1 MVKNINEISADAIA
15 YNIASASKIKITTPK
30 LTNILYADTEEI
42 YKQNFLIRFFFGKSW
57 SEMYIKPGQKYWFM
71 GWHDCIKD
79 NKIDK
84 EHRSIVHFKED
95 HNYWP
100 IPIEAESNEIFEKYE
115 NDDKYLISKEP
126 KTDEN
131 GIEYYEIFRKAS
143 LTFYLPDD
151 ILIQYFNTE
160 IEALEKLKEYTEKIP
175 SLDKDFLIFNDEN
188 DKMYVY
194 ERNNR

>member
-1 MVKNINEISADAIA
+1 MLSLYHIRDKNQQFNNIYVKSLESLDKSAVLDGVFEFIA
-15 YNIASASKIKITTPK
+15 Y
-30 LTNILYADTEEI
+30 L
-42 YKQNFLIRFFFGKSW
+42 
-57 SEMYIKPGQKYWFM
+57 
-71 GWHDCIKD
+71 
-79 NKIDK
+79 
-84 EHRSIVHFKED
+84 KED

-115 NDDKYLISKEP
+115 NDDKCLISKES

>member
-1 MVKNINEISADAIA
+1 M
-15 YNIASASKIKITTPK
+15 
-30 LTNILYADTEEI
+30 
-42 YKQNFLIRFFFGKSW
+42 
-57 SEMYIKPGQKYWFM
+57 
-71 GWHDCIKD
+71 
-79 NKIDK
+79 
-84 EHRSIVHFKED
+84 KED

-115 NDDKYLISKEP
+115 NDDKCLISKES

-160 IEALEKLKEYTEKIP
+160 IEAELYCRTHVGFSENKEYEMHYDI
-175 SLDKDFLIFNDEN
+175 IE
-188 DKMYVY
+188 
-194 ERNNR
+194 E

>member
-1 MVKNINEISADAIA
+1 
-15 YNIASASKIKITTPK
+15 
-30 LTNILYADTEEI
+30 
-42 YKQNFLIRFFFGKSW
+42 
-57 SEMYIKPGQKYWFM
+57 MYIKPEQKYWFM

-84 EHRSIVHFKED
+84 EHRSIAYLKED
-95 HNYWP
+95 QNYWP

-115 NDDKYLISKEP
+115 NDDKYLISKEQ

-131 GIEYYEIFRKAS
+131 GVEYYEIFRKAS
-143 LTFYLPDD
+143 LAFYLPDD